1 MGKRKGLRVVE
12 QVALDQVRGE
22 VAEVVAPDAA
32 AEEAELL
39 QVAAMRDC
47 LVAEVFER
55 CCQVSGKG
63 PRKVNALNFS
73 L

>member
-39 QVAAMRDC
+39 EVAAMRDC

-55 CCQVSGKG
+55 CSQVSGKG